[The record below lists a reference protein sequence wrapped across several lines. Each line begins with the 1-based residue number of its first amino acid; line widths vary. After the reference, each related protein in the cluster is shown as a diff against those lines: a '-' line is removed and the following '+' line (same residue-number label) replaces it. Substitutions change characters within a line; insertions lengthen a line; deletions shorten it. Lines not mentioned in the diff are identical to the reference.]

1 MGATTRSADLSNAAL
16 QKHIRA
22 LAKDSSK
29 VFITEHVRDRML
41 ERRVS
46 DIEVMECLR
55 NGVIE
60 RPPRADRKRG
70 DLKCTMECF
79 GASRN
84 LAVVAALS
92 DEHSDAIVVTVPTR
106 TR

>member
-1 MGATTRSADLSNAAL
+1 MRLADLSNAAL
-16 QKHIRA
+16 QKHIRT

-29 VFITEHVRDRML
+29 VFITEHARDRML

-46 DIEVMECLR
+46 DIEVIECLR
-55 NGVIE
+55 HGVIE
-60 RPPRADRKRG
+60 RPPQVDRKTG

-84 LAVVAALS
+84 MAVVAALS
-92 DEHSDAIVVTVPTR
+92 DEHSDVIVVTVLTR